1 MTRIKHIFCKKNV
14 ADFYYKLI
22 ESNPDNNNTS
32 TIAHSIANLEIIAFI
47 MLSSSNQRV
56 VDMSSNVFRT
66 INDLRNSNFP
76 TSQYKLLTLQLE
88 RSLPPFTR
96 RKIISDCLRTIP
108 EPSDA
113 MQHSFQVLFA
123 YWLSLIHK
131 ISQTIFMVY
140 KGFPQF
146 KKQISEE
153 IIREEWKSVTSVMF
167 PLINGRR
174 DKLCIQE
181 QVSALYYDSVFL
193 GPQSTKAQRVLCKHY
208 DKDCGVRRGGNELH
222 HKKH

>member
-1 MTRIKHIFCKKNV
+1 
-14 ADFYYKLI
+14 
-22 ESNPDNNNTS
+22 
-32 TIAHSIANLEIIAFI
+32 
-47 MLSSSNQRV
+47 
-56 VDMSSNVFRT
+56 
-66 INDLRNSNFP
+66 
-76 TSQYKLLTLQLE
+76 
-88 RSLPPFTR
+88 
-96 RKIISDCLRTIP
+96 
-108 EPSDA
+108 

-181 QVSALYYDSVFL
+181 QVSALCYDSVFL
-193 GPQSTKAQRVLCKHY
+193 GPQSAKAQRVLCKYY